1 MTVELVSLAIDFNVW
16 HCVFISKYMCS
27 TDNLGDCYLQIL
39 NPVQIDEEIQQP
51 PPLFP
56 CQDAENLSRSR

>member
-1 MTVELVSLAIDFNVW
+1 MTVELVSLAMILMSGT
-16 HCVFISKYMCS
+16 VFISKYMCS